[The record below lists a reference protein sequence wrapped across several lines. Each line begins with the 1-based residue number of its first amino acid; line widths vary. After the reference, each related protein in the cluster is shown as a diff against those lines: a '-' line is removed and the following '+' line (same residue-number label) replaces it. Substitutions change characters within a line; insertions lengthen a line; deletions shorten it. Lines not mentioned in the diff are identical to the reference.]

1 MTKKI
6 YNHPEVQV
14 TSLGM
19 TASLLVGSANDGSMS
34 VHTDKTTNE
43 VW

>member
-19 TASLLVGSANDGSMS
+19 TASLLVGSATMT